1 MLCLCADSSG
11 ATLSFS
17 LADTEAHRLLYTVEM
32 PSAKGSDGVFFPVL
46 ADFLRDAGLSPQ
58 KIDRWV
64 AIVGPGSFTG
74 IRICLSGLSAV
85 TAALGKKLEG
95 LSALDAAA
103 ILSGLEKVSV
113 AARLR
118 LDEYARRDYDFKKGH
133 SDIYLSCITEGA
145 LAVNNGAESAYTNL
159 SSAIAAAGC
168 EYFLRQPE
176 PLYVVPS
183 QAEINFDKKSFHR

>member
-11 ATLSFS
+11 SVLSFS
-17 LADTEAHRLLYTVEM
+17 LADVEAHRLLYTVEL
-32 PSAKGSDGVFFPVL
+32 PSAKGSDGVFFPL
-46 ADFLRDAGLSPQ
+46 LEDFLKKAGTSPQ
-58 KIDRWV
+58 KIDRWA

-85 TAALGKKLEG
+85 TAALGKRLEG

-103 ILSGLEKVSV
+103 LLSGLEKVSV

-133 SDIYLSCITEGA
+133 SDIYLCGDTEGA
-145 LAVNNGAESAYTNL
+145 LTVNNGAASAYTNL
-159 SSAIAAAGC
+159 SSAIAEAGC
-168 EYFLRQPE
+168 ELFLREPE
-176 PLYVVPS
+176 PLYVIPS